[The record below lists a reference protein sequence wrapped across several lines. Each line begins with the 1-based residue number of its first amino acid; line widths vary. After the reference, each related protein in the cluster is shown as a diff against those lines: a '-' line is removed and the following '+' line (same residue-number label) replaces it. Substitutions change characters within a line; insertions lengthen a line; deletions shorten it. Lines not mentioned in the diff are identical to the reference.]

1 MIILKSMIDGLKLII
16 FKVIKMSYFEEFM
29 QILRENIKPINIER
43 QVKIVF
49 NKFIK
54 DKQLTIEQANELEEQ
69 VRTLLKF

>member
-16 FKVIKMSYFEEFM
+16 FKEIKMSYFEEFM

-43 QVKIVF
+43 QVKIIF

-69 VRTLLKF
+69 FRTLLKF

>member
-1 MIILKSMIDGLKLII
+1 MIDGLKLII
-16 FKVIKMSYFEEFM
+16 FKEIKMSYFEEFM

-43 QVKIVF
+43 QVKIIF